1 MSALVDN
8 LPQGLLILGILALI
22 IEVLVL
28 GFATFVLFYLG
39 LSLVLSGG
47 LMLLGV
53 LPDTLSAALWSN
65 VLLTGLSAAILWKPM
80 HRMQEDKQPQTLK
93 TDFADRQFVLEDD
106 VDSRGLSG
114 HRYSGV
120 DWKLK
125 SQEPI
130 PAGTLVQV
138 ERADVGVLWVT
149 AID

>member
-1 MSALVDN
+1 MSAMADS
-8 LPQGLLILGILALI
+8 LPQWLLILGILTLTV
-22 IEVLVL
+22 EVLLL

-80 HRMQEDKQPQTLK
+80 RRMQENRQPQELK
-93 TDFADRQFVLEDD
+93 TDFADRQFVLEED
-106 VDSRGLSG
+106 VDARGLSE

-120 DWKLK
+120 NWKLK

-138 ERADVGVLWVT
+138 ERVDVGVLWVS